1 MFSLEEF
8 SSRFYLFLHIK
19 ILITCLLLGLC
30 YEGKLTNG
38 EESYQCSSLRQWSS
52 KLSWAL
58 LCLICTANNFH
69 FLHCQWAYSKI
80 NPRGFVFH
88 CWQLG
93 IWGILKNTENKS
105 NECVLKWLVVL
116 ITSRGSKKFFFQDS
130 KLYVLTVYLACS
142 HMNFSVYVYWPRF
155 QSSRIQSCGICLVCK
170 CQLTWATFW
179 PSAAFQTCLIKK
191 VNVIIR

>member
-1 MFSLEEF
+1 MKANWQMAKWAISVRLFASGLQNCLELFSV
-8 SSRFYLFLHIK
+8 SYVP
-19 ILITCLLLGLC
+19 LITFTFSIVSGHIPKSIREGLC
-30 YEGKLTNG
+30 FTVGNSEFGG
-38 EESYQCSSLRQWSS
+38 
-52 KLSWAL
+52 
-58 LCLICTANNFH
+58 
-69 FLHCQWAYSKI
+69 
-80 NPRGFVFH
+80 V
-88 CWQLG
+88 
-93 IWGILKNTENKS
+93 LKNTENKS

-116 ITSRGSKKFFFQDS
+116 ITSRGSKKFFFFQDS

-155 QSSRIQSCGICLVCK
+155 QSSRIQSCGICLLCK